1 MFVNVTADWCIT
13 CLANERIALSSDA
26 VLAAFR
32 DRGIVYLKGD
42 WTNSDPQ
49 LTALLQ
55 AHGRSGVPLY
65 LFYPATADAPATL
78 LPQLLTP
85 SIVLEAIATR

>member
-1 MFVNVTADWCIT
+1 
-13 CLANERIALSSDA
+13 

-42 WTNSDPQ
+42 WTNSDPE

-65 LFYPATADAPATL
+65 LLYPATAGAPATLLPATL

-85 SIVLEAIATR
+85 SIVLEFINSR

>member
-1 MFVNVTADWCIT
+1 M
-13 CLANERIALSSDA
+13 SSAA

-42 WTNSDPQ
+42 WTNSDPE

-65 LFYPATADAPATL
+65 LYYPAAAGAAAIL

-85 SIVLEAIATR
+85 SIVLETIGAR